1 MQWVP
6 PSLSVPILDLV
17 DVVFQLQDGGWI
29 RYIVCA
35 IQIFVVSHQYSF
47 SVLIFT
53 NSYPDLSKL
62 VKYHGTL
69 FFQCISGGRLSGWPN
84 RYYNLEWVML
94 LMIG

>member
-62 VKYHGTL
+62 VKYHEH
-69 FFQCISGGRLSGWPN
+69 FFFNAFQAEGFLGGQTGITTWN
-84 RYYNLEWVML
+84 
-94 LMIG
+94 G